1 MACELHLGEA
11 VTRTHIHVVMRTM
24 TQAQRKQHGTRNL
37 IIRPSWVVESCLAW
51 QPLKTLFSL
60 CACRLGMCSFT
71 QPAWLDVFTL
81 AARRGTPESP
91 GGGGT
96 QS

>member
-1 MACELHLGEA
+1 
-11 VTRTHIHVVMRTM
+11 
-24 TQAQRKQHGTRNL
+24 
-37 IIRPSWVVESCLAW
+37 
-51 QPLKTLFSL
+51 
-60 CACRLGMCSFT
+60 MCSFT
-71 QPAWLDVFTL
+71 QPAWLDMFTL